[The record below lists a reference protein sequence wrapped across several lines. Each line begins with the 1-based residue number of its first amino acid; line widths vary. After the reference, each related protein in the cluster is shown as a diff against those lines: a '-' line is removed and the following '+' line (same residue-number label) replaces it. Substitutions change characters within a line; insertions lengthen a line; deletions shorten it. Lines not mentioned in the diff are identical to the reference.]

1 MVIIIGSQKMLLR
14 TFQNIDLKLEDKYVV
29 YKDEKFLTEFDFI
42 DDALNY
48 FSSVVI
54 AKKINM
60 ENNGISVD
68 QRELAEALYGV

>member
-1 MVIIIGSQKMLLR
+1 MLLR